1 MAPFNDQ
8 QTQDFLRFEGNA
20 QSLRLVARLQILAD
34 DKGLNLAFGTLSALM
49 KYVASSDRAGNHANP
64 ALKKPGYFASE
75 NEIVQEIQ
83 DRTGTFGT
91 RHPISFLVEA
101 ADDIAYLPADVEDAV
116 KKGVLAWS
124 EVETELRE
132 ANAESVNRA
141 LKGQQRT
148 LKGDHDRVPDNLD
161 DDILASVFRTAAINV
176 MVEGAFRV
184 FEKRYEEIM
193 QGKYLGSLLKDS
205 NAADLADCLRN
216 IAREHVY
223 PTRSTLELE
232 LMGRRVIGD
241 LMGVFWEGAQ
251 AMPPTGEPDAS
262 TFAGKAAAL
271 ISRNYR
277 RVFQDSLKEGRLPPK
292 YYRLQLVTDYV
303 CGMTDSFAK
312 GTHAAL
318 FNGR

>member
-124 EVETELRE
+124 EVENGVER
-132 ANAESVNRA
+132 
-141 LKGQQRT
+141 GQRGVR
-148 LKGDHDRVPDNLD
+148 K
-161 DDILASVFRTAAINV
+161 S
-176 MVEGAFRV
+176 
-184 FEKRYEEIM
+184 
-193 QGKYLGSLLKDS
+193 SLERP
-205 NAADLADCLRN
+205 A
-216 IAREHVY
+216 
-223 PTRSTLELE
+223 
-232 LMGRRVIGD
+232 
-241 LMGVFWEGAQ
+241 
-251 AMPPTGEPDAS
+251 
-262 TFAGKAAAL
+262 
-271 ISRNYR
+271 
-277 RVFQDSLKEGRLPPK
+277 
-292 YYRLQLVTDYV
+292 
-303 CGMTDSFAK
+303 TDSE
-312 GTHAAL
+312 
-318 FNGR
+318 RRP